1 MRRSR
6 ITATALAAATAA
18 ALAAVAGQSASAAT
32 PATAP
37 AAVRTAVSTSPAGA
51 AFSRATGIDHAV
63 FVQTNGVGGNQVI
76 AYHRSGDGGLTRVHT
91 YATGGRGGALA
102 GGPTDP
108 LASQGSLVY
117 DARHRELLAVN
128 AGSNTITVFGVS
140 GDRLRRRQVLPA
152 GGTLPISI
160 TTHGDLAYVLDA
172 GHAGAVSGF
181 AWHADGRLLP
191 LAGSTR
197 GLGLANPAV
206 PNFLRSPAQVGFT
219 PDGAHLIVPTKTNAT
234 IDVFGVGST
243 GRPTAAPVRTAA
255 PGTVPFSFVFDPAG
269 RLILNQAAGAE
280 SSFTVNADNTL
291 TPVDALLENGQVAT
305 CWIVRA
311 RSSYYAVNTG
321 SDTVTGFRSV
331 AGKLSLLD
339 KSGVTART
347 AQGPIDV
354 AASRGGRFL
363 YVQDGAAGALS
374 LYRVGAG
381 GTLAGIGTVGGLPV
395 ITGASHGMEGIVAS

>member
-1 MRRSR
+1 MRPSR
-6 ITATALAAATAA
+6 TTATALAAATAA
-18 ALAAVAGQSASAAT
+18 ALAATVGQSASAAT
-32 PATAP
+32 APTAATPTAVAAPP
-37 AAVRTAVSTSPAGA
+37 AAA
-51 AFSRATGIDHAV
+51 AFHRATGIDHAV

-76 AYHRSGDGGLTRVHT
+76 AYHRSESGALTRVHT
-91 YATGGRGGALA
+91 YATGGRGGALQ

-160 TTHGDLAYVLDA
+160 TTHGNLAYVLDA
-172 GHAGAVSGF
+172 GHAGAISGF

-197 GLGLANPAV
+197 TLGLANPAV
-206 PNFLRSPAQVGFT
+206 PDFLKSPAQVGFT
-219 PDGAHLIVPTKTNAT
+219 PDGAHLVVPTKTNAT

-243 GRPTAAPVRTAA
+243 GRPTVAPVRTAA

-311 RSSYYAVNTG
+311 RSFYYAVNTG
-321 SDTVTGFRSV
+321 SDTITGFRSA
-331 AGKLSLLD
+331 AGKLTLLEP
-339 KSGVTART
+339 SGVTART
-347 AQGPIDV
+347 APGPIDV

-395 ITGASHGMEGIVAS
+395 ITSAAHGMEGIVAS